1 MKQIVY
7 NNDKLSKLS
16 LGTVQFGLDYGIA
29 NNSGQPTQNE
39 VNEIV
44 EYVYSNNINCFDT
57 AQAYGTSELVLGEA
71 IKTKKDLFVISKLK
85 SNLFINNLESNINK
99 SLNNLNIDCL
109 YGLLLHDS
117 QLLYTWSKE
126 YGLLVDNLIG
136 ENKIRYFGVSIY
148 TNEDFELALN
158 NDSISFIQIPFN
170 IFDQRAIS
178 KKWFEKAE
186 KYIGED
192 VGAIWGLNI
201 DIIPNVKNK
210 LFLKSLGFVARECFK
225 LRGGMHDTLL
235 RLELVKDISIP
246 EKLHSYED
254 AYIINWIR
262 MKGYKVVIGDE
273 LYCLH
278 YRPPEDWNCRES
290 LSLAALEIKCG
301 LVYSRIFRYAFYYP
315 FFIFY
320 WLLQLF
326 SKNSG
331 GHYSYKTSQR

>member
-1 MKQIVY
+1 MKSIDVVMLTK
-7 NNDKLSKLS
+7 NSEHMLSKCLQS
-16 LGTVQFGLDYGIA
+16 IYENVPVSRLI
-29 NNSGQPTQNE
+29 
-39 VNEIV
+39 IV
-44 EYVYSNNINCFDT
+44 DGSSQDNT
-57 AQAYGTSELVLGEA
+57 
-71 IKTKKDLFVISKLK
+71 LK
-85 SNLFINNLESNINK
+85 IIEKFNR
-99 SLNNLNIDCL
+99 
-109 YGLLLHDS
+109 
-117 QLLYTWSKE
+117 E
-126 YGLLVDNLIG
+126 YGNIKIIT
-136 ENKIRYFGVSIY
+136 ENGSRAKAREKGIKEVKTEWFM
-148 TNEDFELALN
+148 FA
-158 NDSISFIQIPFN
+158 DS
-170 IFDQRAIS
+170 DVVLC